1 MINQTLIIYPL
12 FVQILLTAIVWLWM
26 YKTRFSE
33 MRRLKIHPQAIAR
46 SAELSDK
53 LKLVSGP
60 SENLSNLFEVPVLFY
75 VLLISIFI
83 TQHVDVLFLV
93 LASSYVALRYVHSF
107 IHCTSNKV
115 TLRFFAYFLSTMLLW
130 ATWAL
135 FVLKIINN

>member
-1 MINQTLIIYPL
+1 MINQALIFYPL

-33 MRRLKIHPQAIAR
+33 MRRLKIQPQAIAR

-53 LKLVSGP
+53 LKSVSGP
-60 SENLSNLFEVPVLFY
+60 SENLSNLFEIPVLFY
-75 VLLISIFI
+75 VLLVSIFI

-93 LASSYVALRYVHSF
+93 LASFYVALRYVHSF

-135 FVLKIINN
+135 FALKIINN